1 MQTSAPFVLPRS
13 AAEGISQTLWDGTF
27 CTMHIKKG
35 TAAAIPPLLMYSF
48 WQSTAAAEKAEILML
63 SALSQSVHDPAAS
76 AETHPH
82 LLSEPRG

>member
-35 TAAAIPPLLMYSF
+35 NNRSHSLIYLCFSSIHRIPQRLVP
-48 WQSTAAAEKAEILML
+48 
-63 SALSQSVHDPAAS
+63 VDHPAKR
-76 AETHPH
+76 P
-82 LLSEPRG
+82 